1 LPVFHVRSRRSS
13 SLAAPVVCL
22 TLLIVACGAD
32 PDGLAADARARAP
45 LSHRAPQLTP
55 QASGVTVRLD
65 SVSAVN
71 DRVAWAS
78 GRSGTVLRTI
88 DGGETWQVRPV
99 PGAETLAFR
108 DVQAIDADV
117 AYVLTNNG
125 GTNARIYKTVDG
137 GASWTLQFQGPPVL
151 LFYDCF
157 AFWSER
163 RGVAVPDAENGRFE
177 VLRTTDGNSWTDIGD
192 RFPAAQSGEGFFPAS
207 GTCVATFGSK
217 RAWAV
222 GAGATT
228 ARVFVTDDGGDS
240 WSWYPIPLGG
250 TATSGGTTIAFRDA
264 RHGVLG
270 GGDVT
275 VGTPQP
281 NFARSHDGGRTW
293 ALGPPAPFPGPMFGL
308 AYAMR
313 PPLQRDDD
321 DQGEDEEEGNG
332 HHTLVA
338 TGLLGSAWSPDE
350 GDTWQAL
357 DPATVAGYA
366 GVSFG
371 SSRRGWLVGLSGKIL
386 RVDF

>member
-1 LPVFHVRSRRSS
+1 MFHRPSRKLSQLS
-13 SLAAPVVCL
+13 GPFALVALLA
-22 TLLIVACGAD
+22 TACGAD
-32 PDGLAADARARAP
+32 RGSPAAGETRATPLAAAP
-45 LSHRAPQLTP
+45 TLTP
-55 QASGVTVRLD
+55 QVSGVTVRLD
-65 SVSAVN
+65 AISAVS

-78 GRSGTVLRTI
+78 GRSGTVLRTL
-88 DGGETWQVRPV
+88 DGGETWQVRPI

-163 RGVAVPDAENGRFE
+163 HGVAVPDAENGRFE
-177 VLRTTDGNSWTDIGD
+177 VLRTTDGQTWADIGD
-192 RFPAAQSGEGFFPAS
+192 NFPVAQSGEGFFPAS
-207 GTCVATFGSK
+207 GTCVATWGAK

-222 GAGATT
+222 GAGAAT
-228 ARVFVTDDGGDS
+228 ARVFVTDDGGER

-281 NFARSHDGGRTW
+281 NFARSHDGGKTW
-293 ALGPPAPFPGPMFGL
+293 ALGTAAPFAGPMYGL

-313 PPLQRDDD
+313 PPLGGD
-321 DQGEDEEEGNG
+321 DQDEDEEGESDDGAPRR
-332 HHTLVA
+332 TLVA
-338 TGLLGSAWSPDE
+338 TGPLGSAWSPDE
-350 GDTWQAL
+350 GDSWQPF
-357 DPATVAGYA
+357 DPTVTGYFSV
-366 GVSFG
+366 GFG
-371 SSRRGWLVGLSGKIL
+371 SSRRGWMVGTSGRIL
-386 RVDF
+386 RLDF

>member
-1 LPVFHVRSRRSS
+1 MFHRPSRKLSQLS
-13 SLAAPVVCL
+13 GPLALVA
-22 TLLIVACGAD
+22 LLATACGAD
-32 PDGLAADARARAP
+32 RGSPAAGETRATPLAAAP
-45 LSHRAPQLTP
+45 TLTP
-55 QASGVTVRLD
+55 QVSGVTVRLD
-65 SVSAVN
+65 AISAVS

-78 GRSGTVLRTI
+78 GRSGTVLRTL
-88 DGGETWQVRPV
+88 DGGETWQVRPI

-163 RGVAVPDAENGRFE
+163 HGVAVPDAENGRFE
-177 VLRTTDGNSWTDIGD
+177 VLRTTDGQTWADIGD
-192 RFPAAQSGEGFFPAS
+192 SFPRGPERRGFLPRQRDLR
-207 GTCVATFGSK
+207 GHLGSEA
-217 RAWAV
+217 RLGGGRRRCH
-222 GAGATT
+222 GAGVRHRRRGRTLEL
-228 ARVFVTDDGGDS
+228 VPD
-240 WSWYPIPLGG
+240 PLGG

-281 NFARSHDGGRTW
+281 NFARSHDGGKTW
-293 ALGPPAPFPGPMFGL
+293 ALGTAAPFPGPMYGL

-313 PPLQRDDD
+313 PPLGGGD
-321 DQGEDEEEGNG
+321 EDEEGESDDGAPRR
-332 HHTLVA
+332 TLVA
-338 TGLLGSAWSPDE
+338 TGPLGSAWSPDE
-350 GDTWQAL
+350 GDSWQPF
-357 DPATVAGYA
+357 DATVSGYFSV
-366 GVSFG
+366 GFG
-371 SSRRGWLVGLSGKIL
+371 SSRRGWMVGTSGRIL
-386 RVDF
+386 RLDF